1 MISQNHMKKH
11 TIAVVGLWH
20 LGEIFSAGLA
30 ELGHTVIG
38 IDNEKK
44 VIADLQK
51 GIPPLAE
58 PGLAELIKKNT
69 AKKQLSFTT
78 KFEELKNCDVV
89 WIAFDTPVTKH
100 DEADLK
106 PIWNFFKL
114 AAPLF
119 KQNSLIVI
127 SSQVPVGSCQKIQEF
142 IHENR
147 PELFFDL
154 AYVPENLQLGQAV
167 KSFFEPKRI
176 VVGATGEAV
185 IKKIEGIFSP
195 LQAAILPMNTASAEL
210 SKHALNS
217 FLATSLSFIYDI
229 ADVAKAYGA
238 DVVEVTRALR
248 SDERIGPGAYLDASI
263 GFSGGTLA
271 RDLNTLLKKAREARL
286 SLPVIAGVFKKN
298 KTQRNLAAK
307 YLADHLGNLQGKK
320 VAVLGLTYKPG
331 TATLRRA
338 LSLEIIPKLL
348 AAGAI
353 VCAHD
358 PMADVK
364 EVKEALPVEFF
375 ANPYDCAKGCQAV
388 IIITNWPEFKKL
400 DLRKLKSCL
409 KSPYLF
415 FDTRNFFYNQEKTVR
430 EAGFTYVGIG
440 R

>member
-1 MISQNHMKKH
+1 MKKY

-20 LGEIFSAGLA
+20 LGEIFLAGLA

-38 IDNEKK
+38 IDSDKK
-44 VIADLQK
+44 VVANLEK

-58 PGLAELIKKNT
+58 PGLAELIKKN
-69 AKKQLSFTT
+69 AGKKRFSFST
-78 KFEELKNCDVV
+78 KFEELKKCNVV
-89 WIAFDTPVTKH
+89 WLAFDTPVTKH

-106 PIWNFFKL
+106 PIWDFFKL
-114 AAPLF
+114 ATPLF
-119 KQNSLIVI
+119 KQNSLIII
-127 SSQVPVGSCQKIQEF
+127 SSQVPVGSCQKIQKF
-142 IHENR
+142 IHHKR
-147 PELFFDL
+147 PKLKFDL

-176 VVGATGEAV
+176 VVGAAKEDV
-185 IKKIEGIFSP
+185 IKKIEEIFLP
-195 LQAAILPMNTASAEL
+195 LKTTILSMNTASAEL

-248 SDERIGPGAYLDASI
+248 SDERIGSGAYLDASI

-271 RDLNTLLKKAREARL
+271 RDLNTLLKKAREASL

-307 YLADHLGNLQGKK
+307 YLSDHLGNLKGKK
-320 VAVLGLTYKPG
+320 IAVFGLTYKPG

-338 LSLEIIPKLL
+338 LALEIIPKLL
-348 AAGAI
+348 SAGA
-353 VCAHD
+353 VVHAHD
-358 PMADVK
+358 PMADPE
-364 EVKEALPVEFF
+364 EVKKNLPVEFF

-388 IIITNWPEFKKL
+388 VLITNWPEFKKL

-409 KSPYLF
+409 KSPYIF
-415 FDTRNFFYNQEKTVR
+415 FDTRNFFHDQEKAIQQ
-430 EAGFTYVGIG
+430 AGFTYIGIG